1 MKKFNLFPVFLLMIG
16 LLTQSCVNNPKQTAS
31 TMIILK
37 DVDCQDCYEEISKI
51 ITSNKGII
59 NYTIAASSCSIL
71 SIEPAYIFETSSE
84 KFSST
89 TLRITLSVGVNSPL
103 SIVNK
108 RFINE
113 NSFTRS

>member
-1 MKKFNLFPVFLLMIG
+1 MIG

-59 NYTIAASSCSIL
+59 NYTIAPSINDGQDK
-71 SIEPAYIFETSSE
+71 SIILILIEYKQKRTDIEKIKMDLISRGYIIDSSE
-84 KFSST
+84 
-89 TLRITLSVGVNSPL
+89 
-103 SIVNK
+103 
-108 RFINE
+108 
-113 NSFTRS
+113 